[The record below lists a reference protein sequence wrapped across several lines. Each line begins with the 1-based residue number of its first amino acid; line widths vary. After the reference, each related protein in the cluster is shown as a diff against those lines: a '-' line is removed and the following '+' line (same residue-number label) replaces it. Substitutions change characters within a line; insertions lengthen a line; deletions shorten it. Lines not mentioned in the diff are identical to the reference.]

1 MYAVFPEEFV
11 SKKKLKF
18 DVRKNMGRE
27 MQEQPE
33 AKMGRPPISEDLRR
47 TWRVAVT
54 VNRTELDTISEAAA
68 ADGQTVSDWSRD
80 ILLKAA
86 GKGAK

>member
-1 MYAVFPEEFV
+1 V
-11 SKKKLKF
+11 SKPKKPLKP
-18 DVRKNMGRE
+18 K
-27 MQEQPE
+27 PE
-33 AKMGRPPISEDLRR
+33 AAEAIMGRPPIDEALRR

-68 ADGQTVSDWSRD
+68 ANDQTVSDWSRD